1 MKRVLQISCVVLF
14 ALSTAKASY
23 ILNDNVKEAY
33 LHIYNLHLKE
43 ADSLIH
49 LEARA
54 NPKNDFIAYLRF
66 NLEFTKIFISE
77 DESVYLEFEKPMNSY
92 INRIKSSNENSP
104 WRGTC
109 LSEMYML
116 RSALKLKFGRN
127 VKSGF
132 DGVKAYN
139 FAEQTKEDHAD
150 FKPCWLNWG
159 LINVAVGSVPD
170 SYKGIVSALGF
181 DGDIE
186 IGMDFIE
193 EGWKD
198 SQLDGNEFLSPKS
211 TLIYGYTSL
220 QLNQNRMSS
229 LQDLNL
235 KEDYRNNN
243 LLVYLE
249 SKFLQNKRDNTAL
262 IELLEQRDKSDAV
275 YPIYYL
281 YFVEGKAKTSA
292 LLDRAD
298 VPFNFYLK
306 HYKGNNF
313 IKSTH
318 FRLAAYFYLKGDSVK
333 SDFHKKQILTEGNLF
348 TGADKMA
355 EEMASRDFN
364 YTLLLGQAHFDN
376 GLYNSALEV
385 LTRTSDYC
393 ITNTDSVEMYY
404 RLGRVY
410 EAQGKDLDAIGSFK
424 KAIETSDGCSTYF
437 SANSAMQLAL
447 ILERK
452 EMYAS
457 ARYYLK
463 LTLAFKDY
471 PFQDG
476 IQQQAKAVIKR
487 VEKKTK

>member
-1 MKRVLQISCVVLF
+1 MKKLLQIGCLVLLT
-14 ALSTAKASY
+14 LSSVKASY
-23 ILNDNVKEAY
+23 VLNDNVKKAY
-33 LHIYNLHLKE
+33 LNIYSLHLDA
-43 ADSLIH
+43 ADSLIQQ
-49 LEARA
+49 EVKA
-54 NPKNDFIAYLRF
+54 NPKNDFISYLRF
-66 NLEFTKIFISE
+66 NLGFTKVFISE
-77 DESVYLEFEKPMNSY
+77 DESVYLELEKAMNSY

-116 RSALKLKFGRN
+116 RSALKLKFGRS

-132 DGVKAYN
+132 DGIKAYN
-139 FAEQTKEDHAD
+139 FAEETKENHPD

-170 SYKGIVSALGF
+170 SYKGLVSALGF
-181 DGDIE
+181 DGNIE
-186 IGMDFIE
+186 VGMDFIE
-193 EGWKD
+193 DSWKD
-198 SQLDGNEFLSPKS
+198 SQREGNEFLSPKS

-220 QLNQNRMSS
+220 QLNQNRMTS

-235 KEDYRNNN
+235 KEDYRQNN

-249 SKFLQNKRDNTAL
+249 SKFLQNKRDNAAL
-262 IELLEQRDKSDAV
+262 IELLEQRDKSNAV

-281 YFVEGKAKTSA
+281 YFVEGKARASA
-292 LLDRAD
+292 LLDSAD
-298 VPFNFYLK
+298 VPFNYYLE

-318 FRLAAYFYLKGDSVK
+318 FRLAAYFFLKGKTEK
-333 SDFHKKQILTEGNLF
+333 SDFHKSQIGTSGNLF

-355 EEMASRDFN
+355 ENMASRDFN

-376 GLYNSALEV
+376 GLYDSALV
-385 LTRTSDYC
+385 ALTTSNDYC
-393 ITNTDSVEMYY
+393 VTNTDSVEMYY
-404 RLGRVY
+404 RLGRIH
-410 EAQGKDLDAIGSFK
+410 EAQGNDLDAIGSFK
-424 KAIETSDGCSTYF
+424 KAIETSDGRSTYF

-447 ILERK
+447 ILEQK

-476 IQQQAKAVIKR
+476 IQQQAKAVTKR
-487 VEKKTK
+487 VEKK

>member
-1 MKRVLQISCVVLF
+1 MKKLLQISFVILF
-14 ALSTAKASY
+14 AFSSAKASY

-33 LHIYNLHLKE
+33 LNIYSLHLDA
-43 ADSLIH
+43 ADSIIQQ
-49 LEARA
+49 EVKV
-54 NPKNDFIAYLRF
+54 NPKNDFISYLRF
-66 NLEFTKIFISE
+66 NLGFTKIFISE
-77 DESVYLEFEKPMNSY
+77 DEAVYLELEKAMNNY

-132 DGVKAYN
+132 DGIKAYN
-139 FAEQTKEDHAD
+139 FAEETKENHPE

-159 LINVAVGSVPD
+159 LMNVAVSSVPD
-170 SYKGIVSALGF
+170 SYKGLVSALGF

-186 IGMDFIE
+186 HGMDFIE
-193 EGWKD
+193 ESWKD
-198 SQLDGNEFLSPKS
+198 SQLEGNEFLSPKS

-220 QLNQNRMSS
+220 QLNQNRMTS
-229 LQDLNL
+229 LEDLDL
-235 KEDYRNNN
+235 KEDFRKNN

-249 SKFLQNKRDNTAL
+249 SKFLQHKRDNTAL
-262 IELLEQRDKSDAV
+262 IELLEQRDKSNSV
-275 YPIYYL
+275 YPINYL

-292 LLDRAD
+292 LLDSAE
-298 VPFNFYLK
+298 VPFYYYLEN
-306 HYKGNNF
+306 YKGNNF
-313 IKSTH
+313 VKSTH
-318 FRLAAYFYLKGDSVK
+318 FRLAAYFYLQGDLEK
-333 SDFHKKQILTEGNLF
+333 SELHKSKILSTGHLF

-364 YTLLLGQAHFDN
+364 YTLLLSQAHFDN
-376 GLYNSALEV
+376 GLYDSALSV
-385 LTRTSDYC
+385 LTKPLNYC

-410 EAQGKDLDAIGSFK
+410 EAEGKDLDAIGSFK
-424 KAIETSDGCSTYF
+424 MAIETSDGRSTYF

-452 EMYAS
+452 KMYAS
-457 ARYYLK
+457 SRYYLK

-476 IQQQAKAVIKR
+476 IQQQAKAVTKR
-487 VEKKTK
+487 VEKLN

>member
-1 MKRVLQISCVVLF
+1 MKKLLQISFVILF
-14 ALSTAKASY
+14 AFSSAKASY

-33 LHIYNLHLKE
+33 LNIYSLHLDA
-43 ADSLIH
+43 ADSIIQQ
-49 LEARA
+49 EVKV
-54 NPKNDFIAYLRF
+54 NPKNDFISYLRF
-66 NLEFTKIFISE
+66 NLGFTKIFISE
-77 DESVYLEFEKPMNSY
+77 DEAVYLELEKAMNNY

-132 DGVKAYN
+132 DGIKAYN
-139 FAEQTKEDHAD
+139 FAEETKENHPE

-159 LINVAVGSVPD
+159 LMNVAVGSVPD
-170 SYKGIVSALGF
+170 SYKGLVSALGF

-186 IGMDFIE
+186 HGMDFIE
-193 EGWKD
+193 ESWKD
-198 SQLDGNEFLSPKS
+198 SQLEGNEFLSPKS

-220 QLNQNRMSS
+220 QLNQNRMTS
-229 LQDLNL
+229 LEDLDL
-235 KEDYRNNN
+235 KEDFRKNN

-249 SKFLQNKRDNTAL
+249 SKFLQHKRDNTAL
-262 IELLEQRDKSDAV
+262 IELLEQRDKSNSV
-275 YPIYYL
+275 YPINYL
-281 YFVEGKAKTSA
+281 YFVEGKAKMSA
-292 LLDRAD
+292 LLDSAE
-298 VPFNFYLK
+298 VPFYYYLEN
-306 HYKGNNF
+306 YKGNNF
-313 IKSTH
+313 VKSTH
-318 FRLAAYFYLKGDSVK
+318 FRLAAYFYLQGDLEK
-333 SDFHKKQILTEGNLF
+333 SELHKSKILSTGHLF

-364 YTLLLGQAHFDN
+364 YTLLLSQAHFDN
-376 GLYNSALEV
+376 GLYDSALSV
-385 LTRTSDYC
+385 LTKPLNYC

-410 EAQGKDLDAIGSFK
+410 EAEGKDLDAIGSFK
-424 KAIETSDGCSTYF
+424 MAIETSDGRSTYF

-452 EMYAS
+452 KMYAS
-457 ARYYLK
+457 SRYYLK

-476 IQQQAKAVIKR
+476 IQQQAKAVTKR
-487 VEKKTK
+487 VEKLN